1 MDSTDFLM
9 NNLKLDLGVRSN
21 GKRVE
26 EAKLPNWA
34 YLLNTKLNLASSP
47 SDFLRKHQEALESEY
62 VSIEDY
68 NVFHPLTYEGFID
81 FEKIQDPIERVA
93 YEVQISEFG

>member
-34 YLLNTKLNLASSP
+34 SSP

-62 VSIEDY
+62 VS
-68 NVFHPLTYEGFID
+68 NNLHKWID
-81 FEKIQDPIERVA
+81 MI
-93 YEVQISEFG
+93 FGSK

>member
-1 MDSTDFLM
+1 
-9 NNLKLDLGVRSN
+9 LKLDLGVRSN

-62 VSIEDY
+62 VS
-68 NVFHPLTYEGFID
+68 NNLHKWID
-81 FEKIQDPIERVA
+81 MI
-93 YEVQISEFG
+93 FGSK